1 MYTCLMPE
9 LPDLYVFSENLKK
22 RILNKNIISVTIH
35 NPRKIDAP
43 GLFSEKLTGT
53 TIQDIVRDGK
63 ELFFLLANENCFSV
77 HLMLSGKFFI
87 CDKDAAEKINSK
99 IFSLLFNDSQ
109 IFAVADFQQ
118 LCRVSL
124 NPKASKAP
132 DVLADAFTFEYF
144 LSGLKRNAWKNIK
157 AVLIDQ
163 NFVRGIGNAYVDEI
177 LWKADISPES
187 VSGKIPEE
195 KTRELYEAIPFI
207 MKDAIQ
213 NIQKISP
220 DIISGE
226 ERSFLSV
233 HNPRKKYTDSGDKI
247 TVKTVAAK
255 KTYFTDKQ
263 KLYT

>member
-9 LPDLYVFSENLKK
+9 LPDLYVFSVNLKK
-22 RILNKNIISVTIH
+22 RILNKNINSVTIH
-35 NPRKIDAP
+35 NPRKIDRP
-43 GLFSEKLTGT
+43 NLFSEKLTGT
-53 TIQDIVRDGK
+53 NIQDIVRDGK
-63 ELFFLLANENCFSV
+63 ELTFMLANGNCFSV

-87 CDKDAAEKINSK
+87 CDRETAEKINSK
-99 IFSLLFNDSQ
+99 IFTLLFEDDQ
-109 IFAVADFQQ
+109 VFAVADFQQ
-118 LCRVSL
+118 LCKVSL

-132 DVLADAFTFEYF
+132 DVMADTFTLQYF
-144 LSGLKRNAWKNIK
+144 LGIIKKNAGKNIK

-163 NFVRGIGNAYVDEI
+163 NFMRGIGNAYVDEI

-195 KTRELYEAIPFI
+195 KIKELYGAIPFI
-207 MKDAIQ
+207 MNEAIK

-233 HNPRKKYTDSGDKI
+233 HNPLKKYTDSGDKI
-247 TVKTVAAK
+247 IIKTVALK

-263 KLYT
+263 KKYY